1 LAFANEGQTY
11 NTLQYSLKEFS
22 PYPEFGFKAK
32 HFNFLEA
39 NDIKYSSVA
48 TPVTELYFKSV
59 MQKGQ
64 TLDAFFTLNLNP
76 RLNFSIAYKGLRS
89 EGY

>member
-1 LAFANEGQTY
+1 MKGKR

-39 NDIKYSSVA
+39 NDIA
-48 TPVTELYFKSV
+48 
-59 MQKGQ
+59 
-64 TLDAFFTLNLNP
+64 
-76 RLNFSIAYKGLRS
+76 RLQLR
-89 EGY
+89 